1 MNRNQILA
9 LLSCI
14 LLCAVVYLFAST
26 KKAKDAST
34 APDSAHV
41 DHPAE
46 SLDIEA
52 YLTDITGKIQN
63 DSVRKK
69 VEGFQNAHNYDA
81 LLQTFSRLDKPLAV
95 AYYMVLKAESLNTD
109 TDWILAGDY
118 NSMLMQSAPDDK
130 AHTYLS
136 ENALKSYQKA
146 VALDSTN
153 TNYRIRLASAYIENG
168 SQPMQGVSMLLDIVQ
183 KDSNNVAA
191 QLMLSRFGLI
201 SGQNE
206 KAIARLEKILYL
218 QPQNSEALLMLAE
231 ANNNLGNKEKALELL
246 EKCKKTVKSPELKS
260 EIDKYIQSIKKP
272 S

>member
-9 LLSCI
+9 LVSCA
-14 LLCAVVYLFAST
+14 LLCVVVYLFADT
-26 KKAKDAST
+26 KKTKEASAT
-34 APDSAHV
+34 PESAHA
-41 DHPAE
+41 DHQAE

-52 YLTDITGKIQN
+52 YITDITEKIQN
-63 DSVRKK
+63 DSIRKQ
-69 VEGFQNAHNYDA
+69 VEGYQHTNNYEA
-81 LLQTFSRLDKPLAV
+81 LLQTFSRLDKPLAI
-95 AYYMVLKAESLNTD
+95 AHYMVLKAESLNTD

-118 NSMLMQSAPDDK
+118 NSMLIQSAPDDK
-130 AHTYLS
+130 AHAYLS
-136 ENALKSYQKA
+136 DNAIKSYQGA

-153 TNYRIRLASAYIENG
+153 TDYRIRLASAYMENG
-168 SQPMQGVSMLLDIVQ
+168 SQPMQGVSMLLDIVA

-191 QLMLSRFGLI
+191 QLALSRFGLI

-231 ANNNLGNKEKALELL
+231 ANNNMGNKEKALELL
-246 EKCKKTVKSPELKS
+246 EKCKKTVKSPELKR